1 MQIQVHD
8 GAMLGEIGQLRFDSW
23 AVSNAS
29 INLSIAPSTTTI
41 STMSII
47 ELPNPPQD
55 AISSVRFSPDG
66 ATLLVSAWD
75 SGVHIYRRSP
85 DDGSLSF
92 SRTFNLHGPI
102 LDVAWHTNSENFYVV
117 GLDHDVSEFSIASEG
132 PVERVLSSH
141 SKGANKVA
149 FSAEFNLLLS
159 TGWDE
164 GLHVHDSQSGRWVNV
179 GLVAKPFALSITSER
194 AVVAMAER
202 KVHVFELK
210 SLRELVDQHGSMEK
224 EQEPLDITAWQ
235 QRESSLK
242 FMARD
247 VACMPDGTG
256 FASSSIEGRV
266 GVEWF
271 DEEQNQNTYAF
282 KCHRDKSTTTS
293 ESGETLPLD
302 IIYPVNAIAFHPVQ
316 RSSFATGGGDGVI
329 ALWDA
334 KTKRRIRQY
343 AKLPSSVAAM
353 EFSADGRSLA
363 IGISPGFEDGMEN
376 EEPDPQLI
384 KVFIRS
390 LGENEAKGK
399 PAKEK

>member
-1 MQIQVHD
+1 
-8 GAMLGEIGQLRFDSW
+8 
-23 AVSNAS
+23 
-29 INLSIAPSTTTI
+29 
-41 STMSII
+41 MSIV
-47 ELPNPPQD
+47 ELSKPPVD

-75 SGVHIYRRSP
+75 SGVHIYRRNP
-85 DDGSLSF
+85 EDGSISF
-92 SRTFNLHGPI
+92 FRKFTLHGPI
-102 LDVAWHTNSENFYVV
+102 LDVAWDANSETFYVV
-117 GLDHDVSEFSIASEG
+117 GIDHDVSKFSIATEE
-132 PVERVLSSH
+132 PVEHVLSSH
-141 SKGANKVA
+141 AKGANKVA
-149 FSAEFNLLLS
+149 YSADHGLVLS

-164 GLHVHDSQSGRWVNV
+164 RLHVHDSQSGKWANIA
-179 GLVAKPFALSITSER
+179 LAAKPFALSITEDR

-202 KVHVFELK
+202 KVHVYELQN
-210 SLRELVDQHGSMEK
+210 LRDLVDQHGSTGK
-224 EQEPLDITAWQ
+224 EQQVVDVAAWQ

-282 KCHRDKSTTTS
+282 KCHRDKSTTTN
-293 ESGETLPLD
+293 ESGETVPLD

-316 RSSFATGGGDGVI
+316 QSSFATGGGDGVI

-343 AKLPSSVAAM
+343 AKLPSSIAAM
-353 EFSADGRSLA
+353 EFSPDGRSLA

-384 KVFIRS
+384 KVFIRT

>member
-1 MQIQVHD
+1 M
-8 GAMLGEIGQLRFDSW
+8 
-23 AVSNAS
+23 SNLAELLES
-29 INLSIAPSTTTI
+29 QHQQTTT
-41 STMSII
+41 SSMSIV
-47 ELPNPPQD
+47 ELTNPPVD

-75 SGVHIYRRSP
+75 SGVHIYRRNAE
-85 DDGSLSF
+85 DGSLSF
-92 SRTFNLHGPI
+92 SRTFTLHGPI
-102 LDVAWHTNSENFYVV
+102 LDIAWHTNSETFYVV
-117 GLDHDVSEFSIASEG
+117 GLDHDVSELNATTEG
-132 PVERVLSSH
+132 PVEHILSSH
-141 SKGANKVA
+141 AKGANKVA
-149 FSAEFNLLLS
+149 YSADHGLVLS

-164 GLHVHDSQSGRWVNV
+164 KLHVHDPQSRTWINV
-179 GLVAKPFALSITSER
+179 GLAAKPFALSITDDR

-202 KVHVFELK
+202 KVHVFELQT
-210 SLRELVDQHGSMEK
+210 LRDLVDQNGSAEK
-224 EQEPLDITAWQ
+224 EQQALEITAWQ

-271 DEEQNQNTYAF
+271 DEEQNRNTYAF
-282 KCHRDKSTTTS
+282 KCHRDKSTTTN
-293 ESGETLPLD
+293 ESGETVPLD

-316 RSSFATGGGDGVI
+316 QSSFATGGGDGVI

-343 AKLPSSVAAM
+343 AKLPSSIAAM
-353 EFSADGRSLA
+353 EFSPDGRSLA

-384 KVFIRS
+384 KVFIRT

>member
-1 MQIQVHD
+1 
-8 GAMLGEIGQLRFDSW
+8 
-23 AVSNAS
+23 
-29 INLSIAPSTTTI
+29 
-41 STMSII
+41 MSIL
-47 ELPNPPQD
+47 ELTQPPTD
-55 AISSVRFSPDG
+55 AISGVRFSPDG

-85 DDGSLSF
+85 DDGSFSF
-92 SRTFNLHGPI
+92 LRTFNLHGPI
-102 LDVAWHTNSENFYVV
+102 LDVAWDTNSETFYVA
-117 GLDHDVSEFSIASEG
+117 GLDHDVSQFSIVTEA
-132 PVERVLSSH
+132 PAERILSSH

-149 FSAEFNLLLS
+149 FSGDHGLVLS

-164 GLHVHDSQSGRWVNV
+164 RLHVHDPQSGNWVNI
-179 GLVAKPFALSITSER
+179 GLAAKPFALSITEDR

-202 KVHVFELK
+202 KVHVFELQT
-210 SLRELVDQHGSMEK
+210 LRDLVDQNGSAEK
-224 EQEPLDITAWQ
+224 EQQVLDITPWQ

-242 FMARD
+242 FMTRD
-247 VACMPDGTG
+247 IACMPDGTG

-282 KCHRDKSTTTS
+282 KCHRDKSTTTD
-293 ESGETLPLD
+293 ESGETKPLD
-302 IIYPVNAIAFHPVQ
+302 IIYPVNAVAFHPVQ
-316 RSSFATGGGDGVI
+316 QSTFATGGGDGVI

-343 AKLPSSVAAM
+343 AKLPSSIAAM
-353 EFSADGRSLA
+353 EFSPDGRSLA
-363 IGISPGFEDGMEN
+363 VGISPGFEDGMEN

-384 KVFIRS
+384 KVYIRQ